1 MVSKLIQMLMREK
14 NKYKNVI
21 ARTNIYIYTV
31 YYFYINRYMNNNFF
45 FFYNNRSYRLYYSR
59 NKGVHYIYRQSSK
72 RFTKSHHKN
81 DITHYIRWST
91 VHIIMI
97 HIAVARSHT

>member
-1 MVSKLIQMLMREK
+1 MLMREK

-45 FFYNNRSYRLYYSR
+45 FFTTIDLTDYTILVI
-59 NKGVHYIYRQSSK
+59 KVYIIFIDRAANDLLNHI
-72 RFTKSHHKN
+72 TKT
-81 DITHYIRWST
+81 IL
-91 VHIIMI
+91 HIIYVGQQYI
-97 HIAVARSHT
+97 S